1 VKVVSA
7 TEPTEKPETP
17 PTPTNPKRTTPIPSQ
32 RHTAETN
39 NMTALKS
46 APEKPI
52 PAPKPPQTVEAAKPI
67 EMPSTPKT
75 PQPVR
80 PEFELRILRETSK
93 DVVEEQEI
101 EWEPDED
108 LSETLKAMRVD
119 PREFKHEAVWL
130 AASNLDEREFEKEL
144 IRSADRLVSRVEGL
158 DPDGRDAFRLSLC
171 KHLRDSVYEIKKL
184 MRAPDLPGKIAKPAT
199 PKPEQAER
207 IKPPHTE
214 QDSPSAASLTR
225 SQLNA
230 SSERPEPQKR
240 LQTPQFVRSKTKPVD
255 EKELQIEGYVKYVAV
270 LRGEIE
276 EKTVILVP
284 INRSGLPSG
293 VIASLI
299 RVREGW
305 NVVNVE
311 EHVYKNLRMPLPENA
326 ILVATRPAYRSQLK
340 KRLLPSPDQDNML
353 KLKRML
359 KDEANVSKIIAV
371 ITTVEMY
378 QADEELRII
387 LKRLGYKIKIAMF
400 DEEAARIVL
409 EEVMHPEHA
418 KKLKRAAAILPWL
431 AEKLKDGGWDGVKQY
446 IAQLNIREKDK
457 KELYETLFNATNEY
471 PEYPNWCLA
480 ASLDVIE
487 NTEPKSKGHRRY
499 MGSLD
504 VNEKFGDL
512 LGALW
517 PTIAISAF
525 ICMLLAFLSDL

>member
-1 VKVVSA
+1 
-7 TEPTEKPETP
+7 
-17 PTPTNPKRTTPIPSQ
+17 
-32 RHTAETN
+32 
-39 NMTALKS
+39 MTARRIEQQEE
-46 APEKPI
+46 PE
-52 PAPKPPQTVEAAKPI
+52 ASYEQFGE
-67 EMPSTPKT
+67 
-75 PQPVR
+75 
-80 PEFELRILRETSK
+80 
-93 DVVEEQEI
+93 DVI
-101 EWEPDED
+101 EWEPDEKLID
-108 LSETLKAMRVD
+108 TLKSMNVNPGDYKREAM
-119 PREFKHEAVWL
+119 WL
-130 AASNLDEREFEKEL
+130 AGLAKVDENEKEL
-144 IRSADRLVSRVEGL
+144 FRSADKLISKIEGL
-158 DPDGRDAFRLSLC
+158 DPDSRDALRLSLC

-184 MRAPDLPGKIAKPAT
+184 MRTPDLPGKIAKPAT

-207 IKPPHTE
+207 IKPPHAE
-214 QDSPSAASLTR
+214 QASPSATSLIQ

-230 SSERPEPQKR
+230 SSERPQTTETQRHITPEPQKR
-240 LQTPQFVRSKTKPVD
+240 LQTPQFVGSKTKPVD
-255 EKELQIEGYVKYVAV
+255 EKELQIEGYVKYMAV

-326 ILVATRPAYRSQLK
+326 ILVATRPAFRSQLK

-431 AEKLKDGGWDGVKQY
+431 AEKLKDGGWEGVKQY
-446 IAQLNIREKDK
+446 IEQLNIREKDK
-457 KELYETLFNATNEY
+457 KELYETLINATNEY
-471 PEYPNWCLA
+471 PEYCNWSLA
-480 ASLDVIE
+480 ASLGVIE

-499 MGSLD
+499 MGSLN

-525 ICMLLAFLSDL
+525 IYMLLAFLSDL